1 MVGSH
6 LCCYLSC
13 MASGGQ
19 TVPLRGRDGEVADL
33 VRVLDRAASGRL
45 SIAVIEGE
53 AGIGKS
59 RLLAEVL
66 DVGRARGMGVR
77 AARALELERTRPF
90 GVLVDALGCTPAAPD
105 PRRQAIAQLL
115 ATRTSGAGRI
125 TVSSDAGLRFHAI
138 DAFVDLVE
146 TSALERPLLLGL
158 DDLQWADPSSLLT
171 LGALARDLRQLPVAI
186 MCCLRQESRVGEV
199 PALMDAFEGEGARF
213 LALDGLD
220 DDALVALVRDS
231 VAAEPGE
238 RLMAELAAAN
248 GNPLF
253 VTELLAAIGQ
263 EHAIKLAD
271 GSAEV
276 DEARGPRTLSLIV
289 SRRLS
294 NLSDA
299 ALDVLRTASILGVR
313 FSVTDLTATTGRSV
327 LALSSSL
334 REAVRARV
342 LEEDGQRL
350 RFRHDLIRDAVYAD
364 IPEGVRLAMH
374 REAGQRLAD
383 SGAPALQVAEH
394 LKRSASAGD
403 SLAVRW
409 LTRAAR
415 EVATSSPLVAATLLQ
430 HAVEL
435 SGANDPERDGLL
447 AERAVSLLWAGRLP
461 EAEEACRDLLAREHD
476 PAVEGPTQTCLVNL
490 LLTQGR
496 TAEALQQLEEV
507 LGSSTLSDAER
518 VSTWALIAIAHSSR
532 GEVSRADA
540 AVQKAEDLSH
550 TVDDPVVR
558 ALVLC
563 GLSMVCQMRAEL
575 SQALMFAEE
584 AVRVADRSPDR
595 LAHRY
600 PFRITQARI
609 LLDLDRFSEARA
621 ALEAGRQVSQQI
633 GADWMGPLLD
643 TTLAV
648 ERFVVGEWDDA
659 LAEAETAQQLAREVD
674 EGYIGA
680 LRLSVV
686 ALIAVHRGDVSGARK
701 AMDMTGSAR
710 TDRGPRFRSAW
721 VALAQARLL
730 EAEGAAEEGVAVLVD
745 RWDDCLG
752 EGLAVMYPV
761 IGPEL
766 VRLALLNARQSLAER
781 VCAAVVTLAAIQDV
795 PSFGGAAMRCR
806 GLVERDPDL
815 SLAAADAYLRA
826 GRPLETALT
835 QEESAALLSGGA
847 AVSLLDQ
854 ARDRFEQLG
863 AIRDVARVDARLR
876 ALGVRRGRRGAR
888 RRPTS
893 GWDSLTQTECT
904 IVDLV
909 AGGLSNRQVG
919 ERLFVSRRTVQTHL
933 SHVFTKLDISSRT
946 QLAAEAARRG

>member
-1 MVGSH
+1 
-6 LCCYLSC
+6 

-19 TVPLRGRDGEVADL
+19 AVPLRGRDVEVADL
-33 VRVLDRAASGRL
+33 VRALDRAASGRL

-66 DVGRARGMGVR
+66 DIGRTRDMDVH

-90 GVLVDALGCTPAAPD
+90 GVLVDALSCTPSATD
-105 PRRQAIAQLL
+105 PRRRAIAQLF
-115 ATRTSGAGRI
+115 ATRTGGPARI
-125 TVSSDAGLRFHAI
+125 TVTSDAGLRFQAI

-146 TSALERPLLLGL
+146 TSALQRPLLLGV

-171 LGALARDLRQLPVAI
+171 LGALVRDLRHLPVAI
-186 MCCLRQESRVGEV
+186 VCCLRPESRPGEV
-199 PALMDAFEGEGARF
+199 SAVMDAFEIAGARF
-213 LALDGLD
+213 ITLNGLDG
-220 DDALVALVRDS
+220 DALVALVHDA
-231 VAAEPGE
+231 VDADPGE
-238 RLMAELAAAN
+238 RLMAELGAAN

-253 VTELLAAIGQ
+253 ITELLGAIGQ
-263 EHAIKLAD
+263 EGAIKFKG
-271 GSAEV
+271 GSADV
-276 DEARGPRTLSLIV
+276 DQVRALPTLRLIV
-289 SRRLS
+289 LRRLG
-294 NLSDA
+294 NLSDD
-299 ALDVLRTASILGVR
+299 ALDVLRATSILGTR
-313 FSVTDLTATTGRSV
+313 FSVTDLAVTTGRSV

-334 REAVRARV
+334 REAVKAKA
-342 LEEDGQRL
+342 LDEDGDRL

-364 IPEGVRLAMH
+364 MPESVRLAMH

-383 SGAPALQVAEH
+383 SGASALQVSEH
-394 LKRSASAGD
+394 LTRSAFVGD
-403 SLAVRW
+403 ALAVRW

-430 HAVEL
+430 HAAEL
-435 SGANDPERDGLL
+435 SEANDPERDWLL

-461 EAEEACRDLLAREHD
+461 EAEEACLALLARGHD
-476 PAVEGPTQTCLVNL
+476 PAVDGSVHTCLVNL

-496 TAEALQQLEEV
+496 TAEALQQLEAV
-507 LGSSTLSDAER
+507 VNSPTLSEAER
-518 VSTWALIAIAHSSR
+518 VITWALIAITHSSR

-540 AVQKAEDLSH
+540 AIQTAKELSEP
-550 TVDDPVVR
+550 VDDPVVG

-575 SQALMFAEE
+575 SQALVFADE
-584 AVRVADRSPDR
+584 AVRVADLSPDR

-609 LLDLDRFSEARA
+609 LLDLDRFPEARA
-621 ALEAGRQVSQQI
+621 ALEAGRQVSQQV
-633 GADWMGPLLD
+633 GAQWMGPMLD

-648 ERFVVGEWDDA
+648 ERFVAGEWDDA

-674 EGYIGA
+674 EGYIVA

-686 ALIAVHRGDVSGARK
+686 ALIALHRGDLSGARQ
-701 AMDMTGSAR
+701 AMDMTGSAQH
-710 TDRGPRFRSAW
+710 DQGPRFRSSW
-721 VALAQARLL
+721 VALARALLL
-730 EAEGAAEEGVAVLVD
+730 EAEGAAEEGMAVLVD
-745 RWDDCLG
+745 RWEDGLR

-766 VRLALLNARQSLAER
+766 VRLALLNARHSVAES
-781 VCAAVVTLAAIQDV
+781 VCATVVELAATQAV

-806 GLVERDPDL
+806 GLVERNPDL

-835 QEESAALLSGGA
+835 REEGAELLSGD
-847 AVSLLDQ
+847 VKISLLNE
-854 ARDRFEQLG
+854 ARAGFEQLG
-863 AIRDVARVDARLR
+863 AVRDVARVDARLR

-893 GWDSLTQTECT
+893 GWDSLTQTESM
-904 IVDLV
+904 VVGLV

-946 QLAAEAARRG
+946 QLAAEAARRR